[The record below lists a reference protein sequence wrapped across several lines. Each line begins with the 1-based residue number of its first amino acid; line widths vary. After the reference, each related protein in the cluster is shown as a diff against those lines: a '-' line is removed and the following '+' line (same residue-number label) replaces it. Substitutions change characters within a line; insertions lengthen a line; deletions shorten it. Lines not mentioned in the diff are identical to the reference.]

1 LISFS
6 ISSEQVRVINMEE
19 QICGEGGKEVS
30 VTVGGM
36 ALASDGPTDLKN

>member
-1 LISFS
+1 
-6 ISSEQVRVINMEE
+6 MEE
-19 QICGEGGKEVS
+19 QICGEGDKEVS